1 MDLDIVVL
9 IISALTLVL
18 GLFFVVF
25 FVYNHIKTLHK
36 NKVSRSFVDLGISTQ
51 RKIVYELYFAV
62 KYLSKN
68 KVGAII
74 TLQRNIL
81 LDSLRTDGVKI
92 DSLINSSL
100 LIAIFQKSSPL
111 HDGAVIIVDDRI
123 LYASTYFSVSE
134 STLEDRYG
142 ARHRAALGISEV
154 SDSITVVVSEQSGEV
169 VIVRDANFFKVTNLE
184 TFTEVLTKELNSSQ
198 TNTAKK

>member
-1 MDLDIVVL
+1 MNLDIVVL

-18 GLFFVVF
+18 GLFFAVF
-25 FVYNHIKTLHK
+25 FIYNHIKTLHK
-36 NKVSRSFVDLGISTQ
+36 NKVNRSFVDLGISTQ

-198 TNTAKK
+198 TNTVKK

>member
-1 MDLDIVVL
+1 MNLDIVVL

-18 GLFFVVF
+18 GLFFAVF
-25 FVYNHIKTLHK
+25 FIYNHIKTLHK
-36 NKVSRSFVDLGISTQ
+36 NKVNRSFVDLGISTQ

>member
-1 MDLDIVVL
+1 MNLDIVVL

-18 GLFFVVF
+18 GLFFAVF
-25 FVYNHIKTLHK
+25 FIYNHIKTLHK
-36 NKVSRSFVDLGISTQ
+36 NKVNRSFVDLGISTQ
-51 RKIVYELYFAV
+51 RKIVYELFFAV

>member
-1 MDLDIVVL
+1 MDLQVPIV
-9 IISALTLVL
+9 IIATIILAFCAAFAI
-18 GLFFVVF
+18 FFI
-25 FVYNHIKTLHK
+25 YNHIKAMHK
-36 NKVSRSFVDLGISTQ
+36 NKVSRSFLDLGISTQ
-51 RKIVYELYFAV
+51 KKIIYELYFAV

-68 KVGAII
+68 KIGAII
-74 TLQRNIL
+74 TLQRNVL

-92 DSLINSSL
+92 DSMINSSL
-100 LIAIFQKSSPL
+100 LIAIFQKNSPL

-123 LYASTYFSVSE
+123 SYASTYFSVSE

-154 SDSITVVVSEQSGEV
+154 SDSITIVVSEQSGEV

-184 TFTEVLTKELNSSQ
+184 AFSEILGKELNSSL
-198 TNTAKK
+198 KPK

>member
-18 GLFFVVF
+18 GLFFAVF
-25 FVYNHIKTLHK
+25 FIYNHIKTLHK

>member
-1 MDLDIVVL
+1 
-9 IISALTLVL
+9 
-18 GLFFVVF
+18 
-25 FVYNHIKTLHK
+25 K
-36 NKVSRSFVDLGISTQ
+36 NKVNRSFVDLGISTQ

-198 TNTAKK
+198 TNTAKKHHHHHH

>member
-18 GLFFVVF
+18 GLFFAVF
-25 FVYNHIKTLHK
+25 FIYNHIKTLHK
-36 NKVSRSFVDLGISTQ
+36 NKVNRSFVDLGISTQ